1 MKENVQKY
9 PLLEG
14 SQLKTN
20 LMSSFVLVSSLQ
32 SAGIIMNRELI
43 KHYCGILTRL
53 LVEIIYCKC
62 FLLFCWH
69 SKIFR
74 PEDEQ
79 NVYFPMIT
87 GDSIGSSEIQL
98 ANIYDIQGNALL
110 VNEYVVLDGSYV
122 FQRFQ
127 SSIFLL
133 KGSMKNDKLL
143 VWVLNT
149 TDYPY
154 SCT

>member
-1 MKENVQKY
+1 
-9 PLLEG
+9 
-14 SQLKTN
+14 
-20 LMSSFVLVSSLQ
+20 
-32 SAGIIMNRELI
+32 
-43 KHYCGILTRL
+43 
-53 LVEIIYCKC
+53 
-62 FLLFCWH
+62 
-69 SKIFR
+69 
-74 PEDEQ
+74 
-79 NVYFPMIT
+79 MIT

-143 VWVLNT
+143 V
-149 TDYPY
+149 
-154 SCT
+154 